1 MKKMTPEEAI
11 DKFAEMVTKV
21 APINEGW
28 FCVLTHPG
36 GNKLDAYCYTDQ
48 EFKPIIVGIV
58 VAIVVN
64 ILFSLLCSICCRK

>member
-28 FCVLTHPG
+28 FCTVSHSG
-36 GNKLDAYCYTDQ
+36 GNRLESYCYTDQ

-58 VAIVVN
+58 VAIIGN
-64 ILFSLLCSICCRK
+64 LLFSFICSIRCR